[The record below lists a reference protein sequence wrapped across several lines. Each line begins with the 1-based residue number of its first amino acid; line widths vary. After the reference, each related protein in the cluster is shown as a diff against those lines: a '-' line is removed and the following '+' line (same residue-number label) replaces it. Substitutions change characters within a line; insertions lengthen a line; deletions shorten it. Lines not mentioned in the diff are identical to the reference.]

1 MKLKGTLALTVVTLV
16 ISGCAVST
24 ADIDVS
30 NKDAVC
36 ARGCSNS
43 FSNCIGSAFGHPAL
57 LSCREG
63 LKLCVQTCPA
73 K

>member
-1 MKLKGTLALTVVTLV
+1 MKVLILIGMMGLAMCVT
-16 ISGCAVST
+16 GCAVST

-30 NKDAVC
+30 KKDPIC

-43 FSNCIGSAFGHPAL
+43 FSTCIGSAFGHPAL

-63 LKLCVQTCPA
+63 LKLCVQTCPS